1 MVDEYEKQIG
11 TLERDRRARYHENV
25 ESLQTL
31 LTELSAIEAVR
42 NFILRIIY
50 FNLILYLD
58 IFDDQFKNSDWKF
71 LQKIYKNY
79 KKNQNKTQ
87 QKIILCRWMK
97 TCQTNWKQKKVRQ
110 LLFRNNYNSLK
121 QR

>member
-58 IFDDQFKNSDWKF
+58 IFDDQFKNSD
-71 LQKIYKNY
+71 
-79 KKNQNKTQ
+79 
-87 QKIILCRWMK
+87 
-97 TCQTNWKQKKVRQ
+97 
-110 LLFRNNYNSLK
+110 
-121 QR
+121 